1 MPAGTSTQRAELI
14 ALTKALELGQEK
26 KIKVYTDSHY
36 AFLKT
41 HIQGAIYKERK
52 DYQKYIWDFIENP
65 LRALWEPQE
74 LAIIHCPDH
83 RKGMGWDKKETIWL
97 TKWLEN

>member
-1 MPAGTSTQRAELI
+1 MPAGTSAQRAELI
-14 ALTKALELGQEK
+14 ALTKALEIGQEK

-52 DYQKYIWDFIENP
+52 DYQKYI
-65 LRALWEPQE
+65 
-74 LAIIHCPDH
+74 
-83 RKGMGWDKKETIWL
+83 
-97 TKWLEN
+97 